1 MTDSKPQVTIFCD
14 GGSQPN
20 PGPGGWGALLIYEG
34 EDGKPREVE
43 LSGAHPDTTN
53 NQMELTAACSALEAL
68 DGPHAVTMYVD
79 SQYVRNGITK
89 WIAGWIEKDW
99 VTSSGDPV
107 KNQDLWERLDSAV
120 KRHSITWRWVRGHA
134 GNPNNERVDQLAT
147 HARRTLTGETAE
159 PLPEKKPA
167 KPAVEPKNDIK
178 LYVSGQFS
186 WDVKAG
192 GWGAL
197 VIDKDGTRREL
208 GGPLREDSAGNRVFL
223 LAAIKALEAIAETP
237 GSVDV
242 FTDQEYL
249 QKGMSE
255 WLDGWIKK
263 GWRTAGNKEV
273 KNQDLWERLSTLA
286 KGRTIAW
293 HQVRASDMNLQE
305 ASMAAGR
312 KIRW

>member
-1 MTDSKPQVTIFCD
+1 MTITDSKPPVTIFCD

-34 EDGKPREVE
+34 ATPREVE
-43 LSGAHPDTTN
+43 LSGSHPDTTN

-68 DGPHAVTMYVD
+68 DGPHDVTMYVD
-79 SQYVRNGITK
+79 SQYVKNGITK
-89 WIAGWIEKDW
+89 WIEGWIKKDW
-99 VTSSGDPV
+99 ITSTGDPV

-120 KRHSITWRWVRGHA
+120 KRHTITWRWVRGHA

-147 HARRTLTGETAE
+147 AARVAMTGIAE
-159 PLPEKKPA
+159 APKEPKPV
-167 KPAVEPKNDIK
+167 PVEAKNDIK

-208 GGPLREDSAGNRVFL
+208 GGSVKEEGVGNRVHL
-223 LAAIKALEAIAETP
+223 VAAIRALEALGETP
-237 GSVDV
+237 GSIDV

-263 GWRTAGNKEV
+263 GWRTAGGKDV
-273 KNQDLWERLSTLA
+273 KNQDLWEWLYDVA
-286 KGRTIAW
+286 KTREIVW
-293 HQVRASDMNLQE
+293 HHVRASDMNLQE
-305 ASMAAGR
+305 ASMIASR